1 MATYTTNGGIKKIAT
16 GDESGTWGTSTNTNF
31 DIIDRLAVGVGSI
44 SLSGTTHTLTTS
56 EGAASDGQY
65 HVLVLGG
72 SPSGTNT
79 ITVSP
84 NDAAR
89 LYVVKNNSGQTAT
102 FTQGSGAN
110 VSVSNG
116 KSAIIYCDGAGS
128 GAAVVDITAT
138 FDTLTNLGITASAA
152 ELNYNDIT
160 TLGTVQASKV
170 VTADSNGDVLWTNG
184 DKATF
189 GTGGDFSIYND
200 GSNTY
205 LADNGDGNIILDTIN
220 GTAIQ
225 LKAGTDQMLTAT
237 KDGAVT
243 LYYDNSSKV
252 TTTTSGAVI
261 GGGVTGEIQLPT
273 TDYLIRGG
281 ATYGD
286 IRIDAPRI
294 RFYESGNIAL
304 AVDGQD
310 TLFYD
315 TAGNADLRWD
325 ASASAM
331 AFADNSKANFGNAG
345 DLQIYH
351 DGSHSYI
358 SEGGTGSLY
367 VRGNGEVFIQSHS
380 TNENMIRCVS
390 NAEVELYHNN
400 SVKLETTSTGV
411 DITGSL
417 TTDGLTSDGSVDVN
431 GTLEIEEVSEKV
443 TTITSTSGTITFDT
457 ASQAVIY
464 ATANQTANRTIN
476 FTNVNSRITTG
487 QSCTCS
493 ILMTQGST
501 AYYLSSYQVDGSA
514 VTPKWSGGSAPS
526 AGNASGID
534 VYTFTIIKTA
544 SATFTVLASVTQYA

>member
-400 SVKLETTSTGV
+400 SVKLETTSTGA
-411 DITGSL
+411 DITGTL
-417 TTDGLTSDGSVDVN
+417 TTDGVTVD
-431 GTLEIEEVSEKV
+431 GTLDIEEVYEKV
-443 TTITSTSGTITFDT
+443 NLSTGTSGTVTIDT
-457 ASQAVIY
+457 TGYGVDY
-464 ATANQTANRTIN
+464 FTLNQTANRTIN
-476 FTNVNSRITTG
+476 FANVNANLGVG
-487 QSCTCS
+487 QSVTVS
-493 ILMTQGST
+493 VLMTQGST
-501 AYYLSSYQVDGSA
+501 AYYLNAYQVDGSS

-544 SATFTVLASVTQYA
+544 NATFTVLASQTQYA